1 MTQPP
6 SIPTIPP
13 AATPGGDR
21 FTILLGDARDA
32 GEPWHRTACGLLG
45 AQGVRT
51 VVAENGR
58 GAIDLI
64 ERGLTGDGP
73 RIHVAVLEQR
83 MRDMTALQLLKR
95 LREPSGGG
103 RGPGAGDATS
113 PRSDDR
119 PAPPAPLLPPAIL
132 LAHANDRE
140 GGLSS
145 NFMHDALTVRVFS
158 VLPRPVDMNLLLDT
172 LARALRRFYAGR
184 WPGSDQNHQRDGKSN

>member
-6 SIPTIPP
+6 SIPTLP
-13 AATPGGDR
+13 ATGSDR

-58 GAIDLI
+58 SAIDLI
-64 ERGLTGDGP
+64 ERGLVGEGP

-95 LREPSGGG
+95 LREPTGGG
-103 RGPGAGDATS
+103 RGAGANDATS
-113 PRSDDR
+113 PRRDDR
-119 PAPPAPLLPPAIL
+119 PVPPAPLLPPAIL
-132 LAHANDRE
+132 LAHASDRE

-158 VLPRPVDMNLLLDT
+158 VLPRPIDMNLLLDT

-184 WPGSDQNHQRDGKSN
+184 WPGSDQTNQRDSRSN